1 MITDLHTADDGDG
14 MHRHCLDDMAPCHV
28 IAHTLHHQARGEPLG
43 VVTWRC
49 LLVVGVGRCRCGW
62 PVVVGGDGDSGGW
75 W

>member
-1 MITDLHTADDGDG
+1 MITDLDTADGDDG
-14 MHRHCLDDMAPCHV
+14 MHCHRLDDVAPCHV
-28 IAHTLHHQARGEPLG
+28 VACMLQACGEPLG

-49 LLVVGVGRCRCGW
+49 LLVVGVGCCRRGW